1 MADGGGHPARTIGER
16 IVWEDNMRHAIA
28 AAFGVA
34 ALLATPAI
42 AQERL
47 ALGATNAQSS
57 HYAYFAALAKVINT
71 AYPDTYQ
78 ASVVETGATV
88 DNLKRMERG
97 QLDLGLI
104 TTSALYHANL
114 GIKTFEDGAIA
125 SPLLWAYS
133 LAPQNVIVRQDSG
146 VSTLEGLDGVRFGPG
161 QRGSSTEATSEDV
174 MTTFGIAPDWVRG
187 SNGELAAAIKDDR
200 AIGFI
205 KSAVGTDFDALTTD
219 IATFTPV
226 QVLGLS
232 DEQVAQIEA
241 ELPELSIVDMPGG
254 EMENSGPY
262 RTWGFMIGVSARPDL
277 DEQTAYDLVKAVM
290 EDEVEQVTAFPA
302 IEGVNLA
309 EQTLAYATSP
319 LHPGAIRW
327 FEEAGYEVPERLRPA
342 Q

>member
-1 MADGGGHPARTIGER
+1 MKTLGLIAGA
-16 IVWEDNMRHAIA
+16 ALA
-28 AAFGVA
+28 AAA
-34 ALLATPAI
+34 ALPAA

-57 HYAYFAALAKVINT
+57 HYAYFAALAKVINQ
-71 AYPDTYQ
+71 AYPDGYQ

-88 DNLKRMERG
+88 DNLRRMARG

-104 TTSALYHANL
+104 TTSALYHANE
-114 GIKTFEDGAIA
+114 GIKTFEGEPID
-125 SPLLWAYS
+125 SPLLWAYA

-146 VSTLEGLDGVRFGPG
+146 VASLDELSGARFGPG
-161 QRGSSTEATSEDV
+161 QRGSSTEATSQEV
-174 MTTFGIAPDWVRG
+174 LALFGIEPDWVRG
-187 SNGELAAAIKDDR
+187 SNGELASAIKDDR

-205 KSAVGTDFDALTTD
+205 KSAVGTGFDALTTD

-226 QVLGLS
+226 QVLAVP
-232 DEQVAQIEA
+232 DDKIAMIEA

-254 EMENSGPY
+254 EMENTGPY

-277 DEQTAYDLVKAVM
+277 PEQVAYDIVKAVM
-290 EDEVEQVTAFPA
+290 EDEVEQSTAFPSIA
-302 IEGVNLA
+302 GVDLA

-327 FEEAGYEVPERLRPA
+327 FEEAGYDVPDRLRP
-342 Q
+342 

>member
-1 MADGGGHPARTIGER
+1 
-16 IVWEDNMRHAIA
+16 MRHVFA
-28 AAFGVA
+28 AALAALCAVA
-34 ALLATPAI
+34 APAA

-57 HYAYFAALAKVINT
+57 HYAYFAALAKVIND

-88 DNLKRMERG
+88 DNLRRMARG

-104 TTSALYHANL
+104 TTSALYHANQ
-114 GIKTFEDGAIA
+114 GIKTFEDGPID
-125 SPLLWAYS
+125 SLLLWAYS
-133 LAPQNVIVRQDSG
+133 LAPQNVIVRRDSG
-146 VSTLEGLDGVRFGPG
+146 VTGFDGLEGARFGPG
-161 QRGSSTEATSEDV
+161 QRGSSTEATSQDV
-174 MTTFGIAPDWVRG
+174 MGVFGLAPDWVRG

-205 KSAVGTDFDALTTD
+205 KSAVGTEFDALTTD

-232 DEQVAQIEA
+232 DAQVDMIQA

-262 RTWGFMIGVSARPDL
+262 KTWGFMIGVSARPDL
-277 DEQTAYDLVKAVM
+277 DEQTAYDIVRAVM
-290 EDEVEQVTAFPA
+290 EDEVEQVTAFPVLD
-302 IEGVNLA
+302 GVDLA

-327 FEEAGYEVPERLRPA
+327 FEENGYEVPDRLRPA
-342 Q
+342 G

>member
-1 MADGGGHPARTIGER
+1 MGGHHETCDRGRRRRTVRTRGP
-16 IVWEDNMRHAIA
+16 
-28 AAFGVA
+28 VA
-34 ALLATPAI
+34 E
-42 AQERL
+42 QERL

-57 HYAYFAALAKVINT
+57 HYAYFASLAKVINE
-71 AYPDTYQ
+71 AYPDKYQ

-88 DNLKRMERG
+88 DNLRRMARG
-97 QLDLGLI
+97 QLDVGLI
-104 TTSALYHANL
+104 TTSALYHANE
-114 GIKTFEDGAIA
+114 GIKTFEDGAID
-125 SPLLWAYS
+125 SPLLWAYA

-146 VSTLEGLDGVRFGPG
+146 VTSFEALAGVRFGPG
-161 QRGSSTEATSEDV
+161 QRGSSTEATSQDV
-174 MTTFGIAPDWVRG
+174 MGLFGLEPDWVRG

-205 KSAVGTDFDALTTD
+205 KSAVGTSFDALTTD
-219 IATFTPV
+219 ITTFTPV

-232 DEQVAQIEA
+232 DDQVAQIQS

-262 RTWGFMIGVSARPDL
+262 RTWGFMIGVSAKPDM
-277 DEQTAYDLVKAVM
+277 DEETAYDIVRAVM
-290 EDEVEQVTAFPA
+290 EDDVEQVTAFPS

-327 FEEAGYEVPERLRPA
+327 FEEAGYEVPDRLRPEM
-342 Q
+342 